1 MSILSGLVFP
11 RARRALP
18 ASFYSQ
24 IRRRHDCNPRTALKV
39 FDSITS
45 LRQWR
50 RRQLFNY
57 RSVGLVPTMGALH
70 EGHLSLIRMAAKENA
85 EVIVS
90 IYVNPTQF
98 SINEDYDSYPK
109 TWQRD
114 FELLRD
120 LDRELA
126 EDGSNFGKIAAIFAP
141 KTSEIYPGQSFS
153 PKDNQI
159 GSFVTVNPLD
169 QLLEGA
175 SRPLFFRGVATICT
189 KLLNIVTPE
198 RIYFGQK
205 DIQQT
210 VVIKKLVKDL
220 CIDTQVIVGE
230 TQRALDGLALSSR
243 NVYLGPRRRKFATAL
258 INTLRFAELQYL
270 SGSLTRSSILDPA
283 LAYLSLAQDEQMQIG
298 KNGVCFELD
307 YISLADPETLEEIQ
321 EIDSNKGAV
330 LSGAIKML
338 PLCSPQHNEVKDP
351 AENKTVRIL
360 DNIILKPVENVKH

>member
-1 MSILSGLVFP
+1 MSVLSGLVFP
-11 RARRALP
+11 TARRAFP
-18 ASFYSQ
+18 ALICSH
-24 IRRRHDCNPRTALKV
+24 IRRKHDSIPKTALRV

-45 LRQWR
+45 IRQWR
-50 RRQLFNY
+50 RRQFFNY

-98 SINEDYDSYPK
+98 SVNEDYDSYPK

-126 EDGSNFGKIAAIFAP
+126 EDGSSFGKIAAIFAP
-141 KTSEIYPGQSFS
+141 KTSEIYPGQSFI
-153 PKDNQI
+153 PKHNQI

-169 QLLEGA
+169 QLLEGT

-210 VVIKKLVKDL
+210 VVIKQLVKDL

-230 TQRALDGLALSSR
+230 TQRAPDGLALSSR

-258 INTLRFAELQYL
+258 INSLRFAELQYL
-270 SGSLTRSSILDPA
+270 SGSLTRNSILDPA
-283 LAYLSLAQDEQMQIG
+283 LTYLSLAHDEQTQIG
-298 KNGVCFELD
+298 KNGVLFELD
-307 YISLADPETLEEIQ
+307 YLSLADPETLEEIQ
-321 EIDSNKGAV
+321 EIDFNKGAV

-338 PLCSPQHNEVKDP
+338 PLCSSQHNEVQNLG
-351 AENKTVRIL
+351 ENTTVRIL
-360 DNIILKPVENVKH
+360 DNIILKPVENVKD